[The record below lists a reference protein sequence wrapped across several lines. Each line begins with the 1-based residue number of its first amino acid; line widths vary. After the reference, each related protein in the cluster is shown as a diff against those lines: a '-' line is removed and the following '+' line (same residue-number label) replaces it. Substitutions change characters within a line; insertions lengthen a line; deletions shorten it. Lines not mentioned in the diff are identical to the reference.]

1 MNMFYKVWEKVE
13 YELHTFIDDMHERK
27 KGVAVWGAGHQA
39 LAVISLCNIGEAIE
53 FVIDSAVFKQGKYTP
68 ASHIK
73 VVSPE
78 TLKTRSDVGAVIV
91 MAASYSD
98 EVAGILKRDYPNIQ
112 TVILREYGLEYM

>member
-1 MNMFYKVWEKVE
+1 M
-13 YELHTFIDDMHERK
+13 
-27 KGVAVWGAGHQA
+27 
-39 LAVISLCNIGEAIE
+39 
-53 FVIDSAVFKQGKYTP
+53 
-68 ASHIK
+68 
-73 VVSPE
+73 VSPE

>member
-1 MNMFYKVWEKVE
+1 MVFATV
-13 YELHTFIDDMHERK
+13 LSICF
-27 KGVAVWGAGHQA
+27 
-39 LAVISLCNIGEAIE
+39 L